1 MAGGGARVIP
11 VTNKEVAAL
20 LLSGHTA
27 DELAERWGVGA
38 QGVRRAGRAGG
49 WSPGHT
55 TQAKLP
61 WLGVG
66 PAAHSP
72 AARGLRALKRVR
84 EGATLTDANRVTFEN
99 WKAKMDRDG
108 LVVMYDPA
116 VGPNE
121 ASPSAGGFYYAKRRP
136 DTPEDEYFQY
146 PA

>member
-27 DELAERWGVGA
+27 NELAERWGVGDQA
-38 QGVRRAGRAGG
+38 VRRAGRAGG

-66 PAAHSP
+66 AASHSP
-72 AARGLRALKRVR
+72 AARGLRAHHRVK
-84 EGATLTDANRVTFEN
+84 EGAKLTEANRVTFEN
-99 WKAKMDRDG
+99 WKKKLDAKG
-108 LVVMYDPA
+108 LVVMYDPN